1 MGSMKITQGGLRLS
15 GRTLV
20 TDRLVATAIRARSGR
35 PLLIESAANITLNAR
50 NTQGRLV
57 NSLKLS
63 ECIFIFIL
71 FSSHLVTI
79 CGYIILRNN
88 NWNNGLFIGHT
99 KKKKIKKM
107 QMHRNLNRIMRL

>member
-1 MGSMKITQGGLRLS
+1 MYYLHRNNVLALFYTYNGVIESSRVMQEGMGSMKITHGGLRLS

-20 TDRLVATAIRARSGR
+20 TDRLVATAIRSRAGR

-63 ECIFIFIL
+63 E
-71 FSSHLVTI
+71 
-79 CGYIILRNN
+79 
-88 NWNNGLFIGHT
+88 
-99 KKKKIKKM
+99 
-107 QMHRNLNRIMRL
+107 